1 MEDRFNINDVRAL
14 RTKEGTVF
22 EVLTLVT
29 LLITWIFAILN
40 QHLSEYGNIIG
51 LIIFTAISLVLLYE
65 VYWPGQIKFT
75 GITLRN
81 TRQVAYAVRWCR
93 VLALQIAVLNLGLS
107 IIGFESPLSK
117 SWSIGMVVFIGVM
130 GFVFIYLIQK
140 NSRE

>member
-1 MEDRFNINDVRAL
+1 MEERFNINDVRVL

-22 EVLTLVT
+22 EMLTLVT
-29 LLITWIFAILN
+29 LVITWILAALN
-40 QHLSEYGNIIG
+40 HQLNEYGNIIG
-51 LIIFTAISLVLLYE
+51 LMVITAVSLVLLYE

-93 VLALQIAVLNLGLS
+93 VLALQTAVLMLGFS
-107 IIGFESPLSK
+107 IIGYESPLSK
-117 SWSIGMVVFIGVM
+117 SWAIGMVVFIGVV